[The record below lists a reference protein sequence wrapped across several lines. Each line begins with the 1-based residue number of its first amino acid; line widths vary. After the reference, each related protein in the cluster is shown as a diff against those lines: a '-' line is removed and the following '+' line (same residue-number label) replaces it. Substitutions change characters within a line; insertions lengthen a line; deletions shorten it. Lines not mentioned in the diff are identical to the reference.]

1 MRILIAEDDPTSRR
15 VLEMV
20 LKKQGHE
27 VVCAGDGNEAW
38 EMLQAPNAPRLV
50 ILDWMMPGLDGPEL
64 CRRLRGRESQ
74 NPVYI
79 ILLTALIRKENIV
92 EGLDAGADDYVAK
105 PFDKDE
111 LNARV
116 EVGKRVLDL
125 QLALAR
131 RVEELEEAMTHVKTL
146 QGILPICM
154 HCHKIRN
161 DGEAWQKLEEYVE
174 DHSEAAF
181 SHSLC
186 PECLEKYYPEVAD
199 DDEI

>member
-1 MRILIAEDDPTSRR
+1 MRILIDEDDPTSRR
-15 VLEMV
+15 VLETV
-20 LKKQGHE
+20 LRKQGHE
-27 VVCAGDGNEAW
+27 IVAASDGNEAW
-38 EMLQAPNAPRLV
+38 QLLQAPDAPRLV

-64 CRRLRGRESQ
+64 CRRLRVRESQ

-92 EGLDAGADDYVAK
+92 EGLDAGADDYVTK

-116 EVGKRVLDL
+116 QVGKRVLDL
-125 QLALAR
+125 QSALAR

-161 DGEAWQKLEEYVE
+161 DMEAWQKLEEYVE
-174 DHSEAAF
+174 EHSEAAF

-199 DDEI
+199 DDDK

>member
-64 CRRLRGRESQ
+64 CRRLRERESQ

-92 EGLDAGADDYVAK
+92 EGLDAGADD
-105 PFDKDE
+105 
-111 LNARV
+111 
-116 EVGKRVLDL
+116 
-125 QLALAR
+125 
-131 RVEELEEAMTHVKTL
+131 
-146 QGILPICM
+146 
-154 HCHKIRN
+154 
-161 DGEAWQKLEEYVE
+161 
-174 DHSEAAF
+174 
-181 SHSLC
+181 
-186 PECLEKYYPEVAD
+186 
-199 DDEI
+199 